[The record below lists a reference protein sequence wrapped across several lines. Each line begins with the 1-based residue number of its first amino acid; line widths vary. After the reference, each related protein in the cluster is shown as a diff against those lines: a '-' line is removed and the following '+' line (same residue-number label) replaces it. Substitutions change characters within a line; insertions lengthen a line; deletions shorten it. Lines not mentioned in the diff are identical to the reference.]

1 MQFRHYILPFTLG
14 VAVGVLVTKNW
25 PKIREVT
32 RPLLRGLMKSSGGLL
47 EKGREAYHE
56 QTEKFSDLIAEIRE
70 EEGAAPKATVAAGPV
85 AAAPPAP
92 APAAT

>member
-1 MQFRHYILPFTLG
+1 MQLRTYILPFALG
-14 VAVGVLVTKNW
+14 IAVGVVLTRNW

-32 RPLLRGLMKSSGGLL
+32 RPLLRGAMKSGTGLV

-70 EEGAAPKATVAAGPV
+70 EEESKAKGIGSSPKDPS
-85 AAAPPAP
+85 PA
-92 APAAT
+92 